1 MNDGL
6 HFDNFQFENRGA
18 YPASAKSC
26 LAFSDIRTMHTE
38 HHDGNP
44 AAWVPP
50 FALNDKQLQQ
60 TLLLRA
66 WRYVHNRGI
75 PPADLHKINADA
87 TAKALKG
94 SCVAADAPAIQREM
108 VRKHIA
114 AVRRAG
120 GYMQLHAAI
129 AFRSWRLGM
138 SSVEVAESLGMTPYA
153 VRVALWRLRD
163 AAKKLGFDVGRVGHT
178 AGMKRT
184 PPKEKVRRKFD
195 SVKDAA
201 KAVQLR
207 KEGKTLNA
215 IGREFGVSKATVW
228 FALRKAGRK

>member
-1 MNDGL
+1 VSDL
-6 HFDNFQFENRGA
+6 HFDPYQFANRGA
-18 YPASAKSC
+18 FPVSAETC
-26 LAFSDIRTMHTE
+26 LAFSDYHTMHTKHRAE
-38 HHDGNP
+38 NP

-60 TLLLRA
+60 VLLLRA

-75 PPADLHKINADA
+75 PPTDLNKINADA

-94 SCVAADAPAIQREM
+94 NSIAADAPAIQREM
-108 VRKHIA
+108 VKAHIA
-114 AVRRAG
+114 AVRKAG
-120 GYMQLHAAI
+120 GYLQLHAAI

-138 SSVEVAESLGMTPYA
+138 TSVEVAESLGMTPYA

-163 AAKKLGFDVGRVGHT
+163 AAKKLGFDAGRVGHT
-178 AGMKRT
+178 AGMRRK
-184 PPKEKVRRKFD
+184 PKEKLRKKFNSAND
-195 SVKDAA
+195 VA